1 MHKFVLGRAL
11 GAVFFRCEA
20 RQSFFKNVD
29 SKRVDAGH
37 NDVNAKVKFVTVD
50 EQGVTNVTWDDCDVF
65 HVYLGDIVYE
75 IDASAAW

>member
-1 MHKFVLGRAL
+1 L

-37 NDVNAKVKFVTVD
+37 NDVNSKVKFVTVY
-50 EQGVTNVTWDDCDVF
+50 EQGVTM
-65 HVYLGDIVYE
+65 
-75 IDASAAW
+75 